1 MKRAMLCFTA
11 LLLVSFAHA
20 AKYDLGSP
28 RLALIDDPVQVQF
41 QGGAEASKEK
51 FRQAIAFI
59 TASKDWSIA
68 SESDGRMEL
77 TRTVRG
83 QHFVKVELTYD
94 PRGFRVRYLE
104 STNLLYENLKRSGAM
119 LRVIHKNY
127 NNWIRDLVSGIS
139 AGAGVPGKRIIGF
152 APVEQVDAVPFLRDS
167 GREAYKDFLTKPM
180 PRAFAIAPSG
190 AFGLSNQSAQGSYQ
204 IDSRFS
210 YRDQFDAVESAM
222 DACNSRAQGA
232 CKPYAIDD
240 HVVWTEP

>member
-1 MKRAMLCFTA
+1 MHLDLVLVANSCPRLAPILTGENMKRTMLCFTA

-83 QHFVKVELTYD
+83 QHFVKVEL
-94 PRGFRVRYLE
+94 
-104 STNLLYENLKRSGAM
+104 
-119 LRVIHKNY
+119 
-127 NNWIRDLVSGIS
+127 
-139 AGAGVPGKRIIGF
+139 
-152 APVEQVDAVPFLRDS
+152 
-167 GREAYKDFLTKPM
+167 
-180 PRAFAIAPSG
+180 
-190 AFGLSNQSAQGSYQ
+190 
-204 IDSRFS
+204 
-210 YRDQFDAVESAM
+210 
-222 DACNSRAQGA
+222 
-232 CKPYAIDD
+232 
-240 HVVWTEP
+240 